1 MLLFADD
8 RDFVERPGPSCN
20 LHYICVV
27 LCRGRAEAVQNDQ
40 EKKENAVCS
49 KRNHIISGPNKQV
62 IFESIN
68 YKICRKF
75 IKLRPVSCS
84 ATDKCSI
91 CLLALN
97 FCTNCTFANLHN
109 KTLMIV
115 MKNWIQRKA

>member
-1 MLLFADD
+1 MMIAILWSAPALL
-8 RDFVERPGPSCN
+8 VI
-20 LHYICVV
+20 YITFV
-27 LCRGRAEAVQNDQ
+27 LCCVEAVQNDQ
-40 EKKENAVCS
+40 EKKENGVCS

-97 FCTNCTFANLHN
+97 FCTNCTIANLHN

>member
-1 MLLFADD
+1 MIAILWSAPALLVIYIT
-8 RDFVERPGPSCN
+8 FV
-20 LHYICVV
+20 LYCV
-27 LCRGRAEAVQNDQ
+27 EAVQNDQ
-40 EKKENAVCS
+40 EKKENGVWS

-91 CLLALN
+91 CLLTLN
-97 FCTNCTFANLHN
+97 FCTNCTIANLHN

>member
-1 MLLFADD
+1 MYSFSQMMAILWSAPALL
-8 RDFVERPGPSCN
+8 EI
-20 LHYICVV
+20 YITFV
-27 LCRGRAEAVQNDQ
+27 LCSVEDVPNDQ
-40 EKKENAVCS
+40 EKKENGVCR

-68 YKICRKF
+68 FKICQ
-75 IKLRPVSCS
+75 KLRPVSCS

-97 FCTNCTFANLHN
+97 FCTNCTVANLHN